1 MIENIDDLVKQI
13 SHGVYIIG
21 VTDGIHQ
28 NAFTAAWFMQASFK
42 PPLLALSINPE
53 HYSYQLLLKGGVC
66 TINVLAQNQ
75 YAIAEHFGHSA
86 KDKMVG
92 FKWQTDKTGA
102 PILSES
108 QAYFDC
114 QVSHYTDAGDH
125 RIVLCNVV
133 SAGILNQ
140 GKPLLYN
147 QTCDMDGSSGLY

>member
-28 NAFTAAWFMQASFK
+28 NAFTAAWVMQASFK

-92 FKWQTDKTGA
+92 FKCGLFCKILFYTDKIDIFGGRTGIRT
-102 PILSES
+102 P
-108 QAYFDC
+108 D
-114 QVSHYTDAGDH
+114 T
-125 RIVLCNVV
+125 
-133 SAGILNQ
+133 
-140 GKPLLYN
+140 LL
-147 QTCDMDGSSGLY
+147 